1 MRIALGILLLSSVAR
16 ADGGPVEPPPPRP
29 MPPAPTEY
37 SPYTL
42 RLDVDLPL
50 LLLGTTL
57 WGGTSFP
64 VEPVEGRG
72 CGTVFRLTPPPKGST
87 GGWTESILYR
97 QLALVFQCFAM
108 RNVIWIRAVRQKL
121 NLLIEPVRGA
131 EHVAK
136 FVRRRRKK
144 A

>member
-1 MRIALGILLLSSVAR
+1 MSPLLTTGTERMRIALGVLLLSSVAY

-57 WGGTSFP
+57 WGGTSFIGGAP
-64 VEPVEGRG
+64 APAPAVRATGASAA
-72 CGTVFRLTPPPKGST
+72 GTHPGHPPPRS
-87 GGWTESILYR
+87 SD
-97 QLALVFQCFAM
+97 
-108 RNVIWIRAVRQKL
+108 AVD
-121 NLLIEPVRGA
+121 EA
-131 EHVAK
+131 
-136 FVRRRRKK
+136 
-144 A
+144 